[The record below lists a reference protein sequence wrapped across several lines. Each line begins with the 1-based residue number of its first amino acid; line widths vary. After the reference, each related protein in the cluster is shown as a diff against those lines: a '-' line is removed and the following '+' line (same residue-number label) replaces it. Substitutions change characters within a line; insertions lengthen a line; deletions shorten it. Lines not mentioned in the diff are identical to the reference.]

1 MLGNDS
7 NIPISQNKRK
17 QPRSVQTSISSRHS
31 HFEFEFKI
39 FRVNI
44 STRCIERWIP
54 IVSIQVTDLTL
65 IRNFKHNIS
74 FVISSASKV
83 HWNATLHNLCFNNFK
98 HNSQNF
104 QAFIFWC
111 YSFPPYLLAVCFN
124 EFHFKI
130 ENKFICWAHK
140 ILGSGNENL
149 SSTTLYLVFG
159 LVIS

>member
-1 MLGNDS
+1 MVRHKS
-7 NIPISQNKRK
+7 THRK
-17 QPRSVQTSISSRHS
+17 
-31 HFEFEFKI
+31 FKI
-39 FRVNI
+39 FWDNI
-44 STRCIERWIP
+44 YPLSHRGWIP
-54 IVSIQVTDLTL
+54 MVSIQVADPTL

-74 FVISSASKV
+74 FVISSVSKV

-140 ILGSGNENL
+140 ILGSCNENL